1 MLYNNRSR
9 GKSAFSMG
17 FFGTSKEE
25 ESQLRQAVLTTSE
38 TRQSYSSNTESSVY
52 ETADE
57 MDSQVSP
64 NIDITDHEK
73 DNQGINTDETN
84 NNHHTAA
91 TNVSPQGDDDSTVQ
105 GHEYSANPISDSND
119 DSDSS
124 VPKNFS
130 GIDGDNEEEEEE
142 ENRLNREYTIE
153 RIKSHKSLEAA
164 AEEQIK
170 EEESFIHPHSSSS
183 TTFDKE
189 KIYTVDELLYDGP
202 DDKDNPHNWPK
213 WKKWMIT
220 YTAAILCL
228 VCSLGSSM
236 YTGSVPEIMKRFGAS
251 QELCL
256 AGLTFYLLGLA
267 FGPALSGPLSEVFG
281 RKPLYMFSL
290 PIAMLFTMGVGLAKN
305 IETILVLRFFC
316 GFFSSPALAVASG
329 TISDCW
335 AINPAEQSFA
345 VALFC
350 LCPFLGPV
358 LGPIIGGFAGEY
370 KGWQWASAWVL
381 LMFFGAVWPFT
392 IILPETYKPIILA
405 RKAQKRGMKVEVP
418 KLNIAFVKKVIKF
431 NLFMPLKLLIE
442 EPIVLVLS
450 VYISFVFA
458 VLFGFFEAFPV
469 IFRGVHH
476 MDLGISGLPFIS
488 VGIGL
493 FLGVVTYVILD
504 KTIFFPK
511 NPDGS
516 RGKRDADGNFIW
528 GVPEKKL
535 LNGKIGAP
543 FLPIALFWLGWSG
556 RSESIHWM
564 APTASGVFF
573 GYGLILVFFSVVL
586 YFSMSFPP
594 IYVASAIAANNLLR
608 YTLASVFPLF
618 TVQCFE
624 NLGIGWAGSLFAF
637 IALAMVPVPYV
648 FGYFG
653 PHLRARSKF
662 GYAAYFKKLE
672 EQKELQ
678 AAADAKK
685 KNTNRTQEQSVNSSA
700 VELEMSS
707 ESEKAVAE
715 KV

>member
-1 MLYNNRSR
+1 
-9 GKSAFSMG
+9 
-17 FFGTSKEE
+17 
-25 ESQLRQAVLTTSE
+25 
-38 TRQSYSSNTESSVY
+38 
-52 ETADE
+52 
-57 MDSQVSP
+57 
-64 NIDITDHEK
+64 
-73 DNQGINTDETN
+73 
-84 NNHHTAA
+84 
-91 TNVSPQGDDDSTVQ
+91 
-105 GHEYSANPISDSND
+105 
-119 DSDSS
+119 
-124 VPKNFS
+124 
-130 GIDGDNEEEEEE
+130 
-142 ENRLNREYTIE
+142 
-153 RIKSHKSLEAA
+153 
-164 AEEQIK
+164 
-170 EEESFIHPHSSSS
+170 
-183 TTFDKE
+183 
-189 KIYTVDELLYDGP
+189 
-202 DDKDNPHNWPK
+202 
-213 WKKWMIT
+213 
-220 YTAAILCL
+220 
-228 VCSLGSSM
+228 M

-450 VYISFVFA
+450 V
-458 VLFGFFEAFPV
+458 
-469 IFRGVHH
+469 VHH
-476 MDLGISGLPFIS
+476 MDL
-488 VGIGL
+488 
-493 FLGVVTYVILD
+493 
-504 KTIFFPK
+504 
-511 NPDGS
+511 
-516 RGKRDADGNFIW
+516 
-528 GVPEKKL
+528 EKKL

-556 RSESIHWM
+556 RSDSIHWM

-573 GYGLILVFFSVVL
+573 GYGLILVFFSVVS